1 MMNAN
6 VTDLQTQLERV
17 CAERDALKL
26 AALTYYVHY
35 CQDEAGDGGDIVTGC
50 SRQQMDDARA
60 LADALGLDWRKAYGE
75 HTIRAALGDS

>member
-1 MMNAN
+1 MMNTHIN
-6 VTDLQTQLERV
+6 DLQEQLARV

-35 CQDEAGDGGDIVTGC
+35 CQDEAGDRGDLVTGC

-60 LADALGLDWRKAYGE
+60 LADALGLDWRKAYDE
-75 HTIRAALGDS
+75 RTIRAALGDS